1 MKFISSL
8 RSGLALTAAAALL
21 TLVACG
27 ESNTADTDDT
37 AAELAGNWTTTTPDE
52 LNLSLDIEASGTY
65 TFTIV
70 GSGDS
75 VTGNWTLDGDAITLS
90 DTEGSLFCEGL
101 GVYSLVTTNTTADFT
116 LVEDSCSGRSSL
128 LPNATW
134 NR

>member
-27 ESNTADTDDT
+27 ESNTADTDT
-37 AAELAGNWTTTTPDE
+37 ELPGNWTTTTPDD

-70 GSGDS
+70 GSSDS
-75 VTGNWTLDGDAITLS
+75 ATGNWTLDGDVITLS

-101 GVYSLVTTNTTADFT
+101 GVYSLATTNTTADFT

-128 LPNATW
+128 LPNTTW